1 MTYVTLTH
9 DAGLATYVASAPD
22 RHSAQQLEQAGFVRH
37 DASGLHRLRRD
48 TPLSVG
54 DRMIRDA
61 ARYLHAVDY
70 GILRLYSEDE
80 QRRQAPQAAAGD
92 PAPAQ
97 TTAPG
102 TIRSHHVGA
111 DVARGHLVLLARFS
125 GAYGETELLGTYPAT
140 GAAATFYTEADS
152 DWWGI
157 DHHDGLDRA
166 VASFG
171 RPLSLPAPAGSRGDA
186 ARAASRDAAQIRSAA
201 PTTTAEPVT
210 AARALPVAQAERR
223 GRGQPF

>member
-9 DAGLATYVASAPD
+9 DVGLATYVASAPD
-22 RHSAQQLEQAGFVRH
+22 RHSAQELEQAGFVRH
-37 DASGLHRLRRD
+37 DASGLHRLRRG

-61 ARYLHAVDY
+61 ARYLNAVDY
-70 GILRLYSEDE
+70 GFLRVYSEDE
-80 QRRQAPQAAAGD
+80 QRRQAAAGV
-92 PAPAQ
+92 PGPAQ

-102 TIRSHHVGA
+102 TIRRHHVSA

-125 GAYGETELLGTYPAT
+125 GAYGETELLGTYPVT
-140 GAAATFYTEADS
+140 GGAATFYTEADS
-152 DWWGI
+152 DWWGVVR
-157 DHHDGLDRA
+157 HDGLDRA
-166 VASFG
+166 VADFG

-186 ARAASRDAAQIRSAA
+186 ARAASRNAAQLRSAA
-201 PTTTAEPVT
+201 ASATPAQAAT
-210 AARALPVAQAERR
+210 AARALPVAQAER